1 VFACDKS
8 TKKRNFKKRKM
19 TESIGNI
26 LAIDIGGSHIK
37 GTILDSRG
45 KEQTEYRRLPTPA
58 LATPAAVIGTIKEL
72 VKDLSAYEKV
82 SVGFP
87 GYVRNGVVF
96 TAPNLGNA
104 HWEKIDLGQQISD
117 LLHKPVRLINDADQ
131 LGLGVVSGKGYELAV
146 TLGTGVGTAILID
159 GNLLPH
165 LELSHHPIS
174 KGRDYDEYLGSKA
187 LQKAGK
193 EKWNKR
199 LAKMIAVLKTVFN
212 YDRLYLGGGSCKDLT
227 IAMEDNIHLFNNQ
240 DGIKGG
246 AKLWA
251 LEEKY
256 HITTNYP
263 R

>member
-1 VFACDKS
+1 VVVACDKS

-19 TESIGNI
+19 TESTGNI

-37 GTILDSRG
+37 GTILDSGG
-45 KEQTEYRRLPTPA
+45 KEQTEYRKLPTPA
-58 LATPAAVIGTIKEL
+58 LATPEVVMSTIGDL
-72 VKDLSAYEKV
+72 VKDLPAYDKI

-96 TAPNLGNA
+96 TAPNLGNE
-104 HWEKIDLGQQISD
+104 HWEKIDLGQ
-117 LLHKPVRLINDADQ
+117 RINDADQ
-131 LGLGVVSGKGYELAV
+131 LGLGVVSGKGYELAI

-159 GNLLPH
+159 GILLPH

-187 LQKAGK
+187 LQEAGK

-199 LAKMIAVLKTVFN
+199 VAKMLAVLRTVFN
-212 YDRLYLGGGSCKDLT
+212 YDRLYLGGGSCKELNIT
-227 IAMEDNIHLFNNQ
+227 MGDNIHLFNNQ
-240 DGIKGG
+240 EGIKGG
-246 AKLWA
+246 AKLWE

-263 R
+263 Q